1 MLHKITAIE
10 RRAVLVLA
18 TLIVLGVVGIWWL
31 G

>member
-1 MLHKITAIE
+1 MLHKITTIE